1 LLTPNTRLLLRMAW
15 RMLEILLF
23 FAGAALL
30 LLSAVVVSQ
39 ISIMLF
45 GTSIPAL
52 ALYILSMFAVLAWVS
67 ARRDIADEDRRNET
81 ILDRLRRD
89 Q

>member
-1 LLTPNTRLLLRMAW
+1 MLTPNTRLLLRMAW
-15 RMLEILLF
+15 RMLEIMLF
-23 FAGAALL
+23 CAGAALI
-30 LLSAVVVSQ
+30 LLSAVVVSH
-39 ISIMLF
+39 ISIALF

-52 ALYILSMFAVLAWVS
+52 ALYILGMFAVMAWAV
-67 ARRDIADEDRRNET
+67 ARRDIAEEDRRNET